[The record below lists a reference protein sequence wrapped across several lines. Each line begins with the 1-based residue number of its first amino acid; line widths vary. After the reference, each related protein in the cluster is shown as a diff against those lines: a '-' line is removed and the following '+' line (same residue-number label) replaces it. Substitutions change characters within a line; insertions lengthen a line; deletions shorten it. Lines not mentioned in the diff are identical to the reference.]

1 MHWNEEVCGRWWLL
15 LLGKPPA
22 LPRLLPMLLRLL
34 QLLLAFLAPRLLAM
48 LLPRLLAILLWLL
61 RLLLALLAPRLLA
74 MLLRLLPVWRV
85 PRCWP
90 RVPSGHPRRRH
101 GQQPVH
107 ANPLRLE
114 PVAIEEAMTTDMS
127 KHRYQMVLL

>member
-1 MHWNEEVCGRWWLL
+1 
-15 LLGKPPA
+15 
-22 LPRLLPMLLRLL
+22 
-34 QLLLAFLAPRLLAM
+34 M

-90 RVPSGHPRRRH
+90 RVPSGHPRRHH

-107 ANPLRLE
+107 AKPSRCPLRLE
-114 PVAIEEAMTTDMS
+114 LVAIEEAMTTDVS

>member
-1 MHWNEEVCGRWWLL
+1 
-15 LLGKPPA
+15 
-22 LPRLLPMLLRLL
+22 MLLRLL
-34 QLLLAFLAPRLLAM
+34 QLLLACLAPRLLAM

-74 MLLRLLPVWRV
+74 MLLRLLLVWQV
-85 PRCWP
+85 P
-90 RVPSGHPRRRH
+90 RVPSGPPRRH

-107 ANPLRLE
+107 AKPSRCPLRLE
-114 PVAIEEAMTTDMS
+114 PVAIEEAMTTDVS